1 MHTVDYKYGLIY
13 PYKNYLDL
21 TYICLSKSI
30 GMYQKKIPVLL
41 DCGLHLF
48 MEVVNG
54 KWKANLIWSIH
65 SGIKRP
71 GALQRKIP
79 DASRRVLDTQLK
91 QLVDHGILSKI
102 TYDELP
108 YKVEYALTSLGETL
122 IPAIMCIAQWGEDH
136 RLELEK
142 VIKGTN

>member
-1 MHTVDYKYGLIY
+1 MT
-13 PYKNYLDL
+13 
-21 TYICLSKSI
+21 
-30 GMYQKKIPVLL
+30 YQKKIPVSL

-54 KWKANLIWSIH
+54 KWKANLIWSVY

-71 GALQRKIP
+71 GELQRNMPK
-79 DASRRVLDTQLK
+79 ASRRVLDTQLK
-91 QLVDHGILSKI
+91 QLVQHGILSKT

-108 YKVEYALTSLGETL
+108 FKVEYELTSLGATL
-122 IPAIMCIAQWGEDH
+122 IPAITCIAQWGEDH

-142 VIKGTN
+142 IIIA